1 MKDEK
6 KLALQSSKIELLGR
20 GIGKDKNY
28 VESEV
33 GVFKKKKKDVSVA
46 R

>member
-20 GIGKDKNY
+20 GNGKDKDDM
-28 VESEV
+28 EREV
-33 GVFKKKKKDVSVA
+33 GVFKKKKDVNVA
-46 R
+46 G